1 MARGCNWARQAVEKT
16 SNINCTACILGY
28 IERGRFPVAKD
39 KTLLTIMGV
48 SAIQELIVENN
59 NVMIVEGNNQLLT
72 VPLYIAVKHNEKV
85 SENFISAQENILAL
99 TA

>member
-1 MARGCNWARQAVEKT
+1 M
-16 SNINCTACILGY
+16 
-28 IERGRFPVAKD
+28 AKD